1 MTEPSRGV
9 LRLARTLAWTLAAG
23 GLSTGAHLAA
33 GGGVAPV
40 AGQEEAARARRAGGA
55 GIPAF
60 FTATGYGTIVAEG
73 KAEQAKGDVRNAA
86 EDVKDTFTK

>member
-33 GGGVAPV
+33 GGGLPST
-40 AGQEEAARARRAGGA
+40 GG
-55 GIPAF
+55 
-60 FTATGYGTIVAEG
+60 IVLVVG
-73 KAEQAKGDVRNAA
+73 LLV
-86 EDVKDTFTK
+86 